1 MSNKLFL
8 DATERRTKIFTP
20 CGSKEEIVFQKS
32 FDENGEAYL
41 MEAGIRD
48 VQAEIDSHAQ
58 EVDIYNILAKAKTDP
73 TVLSCRAAEYGDASI
88 IPETFT
94 EAKRLKAELDASF
107 TTKMKNAYDKF
118 TAKEYISEADFINA
132 VQSGNNAPLESALKA
147 YQTAKTEVK

>member
-8 DATERRTKIFTP
+8 DATERHVKIYTP
-20 CGSKEEIVFQKS
+20 CGAIKETVYQKS
-32 FDENGEAYL
+32 YDENGEAYL

-73 TVLSCRAAEYGDASI
+73 TVLARRAAEYGDASI

-118 TAKEYISEADFINA
+118 SAKEYISEADFIDA
-132 VQSGNNAPLESALKA
+132 VQKGNNAPLESALRA